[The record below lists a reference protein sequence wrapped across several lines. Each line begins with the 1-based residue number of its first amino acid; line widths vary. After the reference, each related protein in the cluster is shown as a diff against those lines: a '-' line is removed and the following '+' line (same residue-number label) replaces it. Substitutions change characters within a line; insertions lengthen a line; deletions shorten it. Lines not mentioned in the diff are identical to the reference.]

1 MTVFPKKMRPRDA
14 ARFIGIAVS
23 TLARMRARGDGPPFS
38 KPSGRIVLYDCQQ
51 IEQWLRRYMHCNQ
64 LQKK

>member
-14 ARFIGIAVS
+14 ARFIGIALS

-38 KPSGRIVLYDCQQ
+38 KPSGRIVIYDQQQ
-51 IEQWLRRYMHCNQ
+51 IERWLLGHIRCN
-64 LQKK
+64 